1 MAGNKRVVSVYNI
14 VLLLFLVIKNL
25 TMRPIAEDT
34 ICLSHRA
41 WQNQRGKEAEAS
53 SLLTGFHTAGRCYA
67 SYWRRQ
73 VIISHVHLQT
83 VQAVMMTDLT
93 RPAHWCKSTTN
104 IMGVSNH
111 FLLLYP
117 SPSPQ
122 DQTHIWHH

>member
-53 SLLTGFHTAGRCYA
+53 SLLTGFHFHSWEVLCKLLEETSNNKSCP
-67 SYWRRQ
+67 
-73 VIISHVHLQT
+73 
-83 VQAVMMTDLT
+83 
-93 RPAHWCKSTTN
+93 PANSSSCN
-104 IMGVSNH
+104 
-111 FLLLYP
+111 
-117 SPSPQ
+117 
-122 DQTHIWHH
+122 DD